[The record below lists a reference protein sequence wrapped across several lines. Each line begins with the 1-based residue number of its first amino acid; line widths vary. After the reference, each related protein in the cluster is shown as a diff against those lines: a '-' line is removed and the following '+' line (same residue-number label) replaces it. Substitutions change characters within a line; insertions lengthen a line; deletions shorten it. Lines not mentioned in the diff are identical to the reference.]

1 MPQPLEKGS
10 RYVPGRRGTDTVSRP
25 SARRLLPAALAAAA
39 ALVLV
44 SCGNASPIVAL
55 PSIDPASQRTPSNP
69 FSSAGPTSTPTVDPP
84 PATPDR
90 ISVALA
96 GDVLVHTGVWQTA
109 QRDAA
114 RRGEKLPDFRPMF
127 AGVRDQIAS
136 ADLAICHMETPLS
149 RPLGPYLNYP
159 VFSAPP
165 TVLDG
170 IIATGFDGCTTAS
183 NHSVDRGFT
192 GLVRTIDAFDRRDLP
207 HTGTF
212 ATRRAAR
219 QPLVFDV
226 HGVQVGLISMTF
238 GTNGLPVTEPWS
250 VNLIDVRKAI
260 AQARAMHRHGVD
272 IVMVAIHAGDEYSHV
287 PSAQQVEVFH
297 ALLRSPYVDF
307 VYGHHSH
314 VVEPI
319 EKVGGK
325 WAVYGLGNFVAQQ
338 ETEIPD
344 TYRGVIAH
352 VEFVEQP
359 DGSYRAARPS
369 YTPTVIT
376 DPRVYGATRVYDAP
390 RLLTEPGVPAS
401 LKSLAAASI
410 RSVRNIQAQD

>member
-1 MPQPLEKGS
+1 
-10 RYVPGRRGTDTVSRP
+10 VS
-25 SARRLLPAALAAAA
+25 SARRALASALAAAA

-44 SCGNASPIVAL
+44 SCGNASSIVAL
-55 PSIDPASQRTPSNP
+55 PSVDPAAPGTPTNPFPNVGASSTPS
-69 FSSAGPTSTPTVDPP
+69 ADPP
-84 PATPDR
+84 PAEPDHL
-90 ISVALA
+90 SVALA

-114 RRGEKLPDFRPMF
+114 RRGERLPDFRPMF
-127 AGVRDQIAS
+127 AGVKDQIAP

-149 RPLGPYLNYP
+149 RPSGPYRNYP
-159 VFSAPP
+159 IFSAPP

-170 IIATGFDGCTTAS
+170 IVATGFDGCTTAS
-183 NHSVDRGFT
+183 NHSVDQGFT
-192 GLVRTIDAFDRRDLP
+192 GLVRTIDAFDRRDLA

-226 HGVQVGLISMTF
+226 HGVQVGLISMAF

-250 VNLIDVRKAI
+250 VNLIDVPKAI

-272 IVMVAIHAGDEYSHV
+272 IVMVAVHAGDEYSHA

-319 EKVGGK
+319 DKVDGK

-359 DGSYRAARPS
+359 DGSYRAARPT

-376 DPRVYGATRVYDAP
+376 DPHVYGATRVYDAP
-390 RLLTEPGVPAS
+390 RLLTEPGAPAS

-410 RSVRNIQAQD
+410 RSVRNIHARE